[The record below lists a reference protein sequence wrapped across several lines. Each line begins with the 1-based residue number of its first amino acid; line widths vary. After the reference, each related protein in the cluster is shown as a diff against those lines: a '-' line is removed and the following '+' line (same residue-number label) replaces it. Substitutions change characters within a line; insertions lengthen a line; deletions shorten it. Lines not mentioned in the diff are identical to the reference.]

1 MKKEVMHFDTFAE
14 MYAYLRGKTIEIKPI
29 EVKVEEKPK
38 KTKKKEAKK

>member
-14 MYAYLRGKTIEIKPI
+14 MYAYLRGKTIEVKPI
-29 EVKVEEKPK
+29 EVKPK